1 MISGIFII
9 VMMILFFGVVFWA
22 WSDRQKKTFDHMARL
37 PLEDDL
43 PQNTRGD
50 KQ

>member
-9 VMMILFFGVVFWA
+9 ILMILFFAVVFWA
-22 WSDRQKKTFDHMARL
+22 WSDRQQPTFNRMAQL

-43 PQNTRGD
+43 PQTMKGD
-50 KQ
+50 ER